1 MDTRSLAVMRTWIR
15 VIGLWAPFWT
25 LWAVFSL
32 VYPGETLRSAAVGAT
47 AAIGAAG
54 LLGLGAWWF
63 TGIYHWPPPE
73 KLGFKFYGVQLA
85 MGSAFSLAWLF
96 ALVGT
101 DVVRQHRGL
110 IIVVRDWS
118 RVLGWYFVLGVAI
131 YGLVTGISYTVRT
144 RGRLHVQE
152 RLAAEAR
159 LATLRNQLNP
169 HFLFN
174 ALHSLSVLVRRDQN
188 AAQVAIEQLGDML
201 RYTLAETG
209 GDEVPLSEEWRFT
222 KTYLAL
228 EQIRFGER
236 LGVEE
241 QLSQDT
247 LSCLVPSFTLQ
258 VLAENAVRHG
268 IGPLPAGGV
277 VRFRSHL
284 ENGSL
289 ILQVSDTGAGMTN
302 GEKAQ
307 QGHGLTLL
315 RERLAALYRE
325 QGTLQ
330 TDSVPGQGFIA
341 LVRLPV
347 QYQ

>member
-1 MDTRSLAVMRTWIR
+1 
-15 VIGLWAPFWT
+15 
-25 LWAVFSL
+25 
-32 VYPGETLRSAAVGAT
+32 
-47 AAIGAAG
+47 
-54 LLGLGAWWF
+54 
-63 TGIYHWPPPE
+63 
-73 KLGFKFYGVQLA
+73 
-85 MGSAFSLAWLF
+85 
-96 ALVGT
+96 
-101 DVVRQHRGL
+101 
-110 IIVVRDWS
+110 VRDWS

-159 LATLRNQLNP
+159 LASLRNQLNP

-201 RYTLAETG
+201 RYTLAETEA
-209 GDEVPLSEEWRFT
+209 DEVPLSEEWRFT

-228 EQIRFGER
+228 EQIRFGAR

-241 QLSQDT
+241 QLSKDT

-268 IGPLPAGGV
+268 IGPLPAGGI

-289 ILQVSDTGAGMTN
+289 VLQVSDTGAGMTN

-307 QGHGLTLL
+307 HGHGLQLL
-315 RERLAALYRE
+315 GERLATLYRE

-330 TDSVPGQGFIA
+330 TDSVAGQGFTA

-347 QYQ
+347 KYQ